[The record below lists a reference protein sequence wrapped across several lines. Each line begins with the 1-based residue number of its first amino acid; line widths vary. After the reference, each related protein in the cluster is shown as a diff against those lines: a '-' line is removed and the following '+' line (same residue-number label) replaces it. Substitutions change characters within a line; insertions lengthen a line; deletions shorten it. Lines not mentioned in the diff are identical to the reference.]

1 MDFNFMDFLKLPTK
15 IMVALGLASGMILF
29 LPDSIIVRMYMGE
42 FREKYGFIIGSI
54 FIISLCILI
63 ITSAIAIYNVFKEK
77 YISKKVKKNS
87 EKFLVS
93 LDIFKKAIVYG
104 MYIEEDHTEVLP
116 LNSGAVVYLESM
128 LVIGKVA
135 NQYFVDDITNLTFPY
150 MLQPWVIEKLQND
163 NELLL
168 SYKEAYNI
176 QIEKSQNN
184 ESYSINN
191 CY

>member
-1 MDFNFMDFLKLPTK
+1 
-15 IMVALGLASGMILF
+15 
-29 LPDSIIVRMYMGE
+29 
-42 FREKYGFIIGSI
+42 
-54 FIISLCILI
+54 
-63 ITSAIAIYNVFKEK
+63 
-77 YISKKVKKNS
+77 
-87 EKFLVS
+87 
-93 LDIFKKAIVYG
+93 

-116 LNSGAVVYLESM
+116 LNSGAIVYLESM
-128 LVIGKVA
+128 LVIGKVT

-176 QIEKSQNN
+176 QMEKSQNN

-191 CY
+191 FY